1 MAAEDGG
8 AGKSEATIDVLLE
21 EGRTF
26 PPPLS
31 SKADALHGR

>member
-8 AGKSEATIDVLLE
+8 AGKSGERIEVLVQ

-31 SKADALHGR
+31 SKAEALHGR